1 MSSDTSERGL
11 ERLICQV
18 LTGSTCDPGVKAG
31 HHTEVGW
38 ACGSPADYDREY
50 CVDLQQLSGFLSDT
64 QPGVAEALTLGDDG
78 PVRRKFMQRL
88 SKEVSKRGVVDV
100 LRNGLGHG
108 QHQID
113 LFYGTP
119 SPGNTVA
126 AELYGT
132 NRFTV
137 TRQLRYSRDERQR
150 ALDLALLVNGL
161 PVATFELKNS
171 LTKQTVADA
180 VQQYRRDRDPRE
192 PLFQLGRCMAH
203 FAVDDQEVRFC
214 THLQGKASWFLPFN
228 RGWNDGAGNPPNPDG
243 IKTDYLW
250 REVLTRASLTN
261 VIENYAQK
269 TISRN
274 DSAGRSTRQQI
285 WPRYHQLQVVRQLLA
300 HAREHGAGQRYLIQ
314 HSAGSGKSN
323 SIAWLS
329 HQLVGLRR
337 DQLPVFDSVIV
348 VTDRRVLD
356 QQISDTIKQF
366 AQVSA
371 TVGHADRSRD
381 LRRMIEGGKKIII
394 STVQKFPEILDK
406 IGGVQADRKFAIII
420 DEAHSSQGGRTSA
433 AMSRALSGDSRGLEA
448 DEEADEETFEDKIN
462 RLIEAR
468 RMLPNASYYA
478 FTATPK
484 NKTLEM
490 FGAPLPQPDGTVRHV
505 PFHSYTMKQAI
516 QEGFIVDVLAHYTPV
531 QSYYR
536 LTKTVEGDPRFD
548 TRRAHRKLRRYV
560 ESHDH
565 AVRLKAE
572 IMVDH
577 FHEKVLGQRKIG
589 GTARAMVVADGVKRA
604 IQYHNAISA
613 YLAERKS
620 PHRALVAFSGE
631 REFGG
636 STVSE
641 ASLNGFPSAQI
652 AERFRQEPYRLLI
665 CADKFQTGY
674 DEPLLH
680 TMYVDKL
687 LSGIKAVQTLSR
699 LNRAHPDKHDA
710 FVLDFTNDAD
720 TIRDAFEPYYRST
733 VLADETDPDKLHDIV
748 ADLCGHQIYAQSQVD
763 SFAEAFLDGVPRD
776 QLDPILDECVAAYL
790 SQLAEDQQVDFKGN
804 AKAFLRTYGFLAAV
818 LPYGHPEWEK
828 LSIFLNFLV
837 PKLPAPQEDDLSR
850 GVLEAVDMDSYR
862 AEKQQAM
869 QINLADE
876 DGETDPVPTGGGGHL
891 DEPEMDLP
899 SNIIASF
906 NQLFGNIEWEDDD
919 RVHRLI
925 TEEIPQKVNADVAYQ
940 NAREHSD
947 EQNARIEHD
956 RALRAVMTAILS
968 DDAQLFRLY
977 SDNESFKRWLT
988 DTIFDLTYRSLSVPE
1003 AE

>member
-1 MSSDTSERGL
+1 M
-11 ERLICQV
+11 
-18 LTGSTCDPGVKAG
+18 
-31 HHTEVGW
+31 
-38 ACGSPADYDREY
+38 
-50 CVDLQQLSGFLSDT
+50 DLQQLSGFLSDT

-876 DGETDPVPTGGGGHL
+876 DGEIDPVPTGGGGHL
-891 DEPEMDLP
+891 DEPELDLL

-988 DTIFDLTYRSLSVPE
+988 DTIFDLTYRSLTPIVHENS
-1003 AE
+1003 